1 MGKMV
6 PAIMSKTLVY
16 SCVAGKHDN
25 VTKSLLSSLAPTEQ
39 DVEYVLY
46 TDQTIKNAIKISQ
59 DCYQYQAPNGSIV
72 WQIKPL
78 VWTHPLC
85 KRRTARFCKVNPHI
99 FCTDDITHTLW
110 LDGTQIIKEDVK
122 LVDSVLPFL
131 KDNFI
136 STFKHP
142 ERICIYQELNACIKY
157 KKDNKA
163 LMQQQIANYRKE
175 GYPAYNGLVETACLL
190 RKQGE
195 ATTEFNKH
203 WWAEIEHNSYRDQLS
218 FNYVA
223 WKNKQKYG
231 LIPGRRDKSNFFHH
245 MIHSK

>member
-1 MGKMV
+1 
-6 PAIMSKTLVY
+6 MSKTLVY

-25 VTKSLLSSLAPTEQ
+25 VIKSLLSSLAPTEQ

-46 TDQTIKNAIKISQ
+46 TDQTIKNAVKISQ

-78 VWTHPLC
+78 VWEHPLC

-99 FCTDDITHTLW
+99 FCTADITHTIW
-110 LDGTQIIKEDVK
+110 LDGTQVIKEDVK
-122 LVDSVLPFL
+122 LVDSMLPFL

-142 ERICIYQELNACIKY
+142 ERICVYQELNACIKY

-163 LMQQQIANYRKE
+163 LMQQQIENYRKE

-195 ATTEFNKH
+195 TATEFNKN
-203 WWAEIEHNSYRDQLS
+203 WWAEIELNSYRDQLS

-223 WKNKQKYG
+223 WKYKQKYG

-245 MIHSK
+245 ILHSK

>member
-1 MGKMV
+1 
-6 PAIMSKTLVY
+6 MSKTLVY

-25 VTKSLLSSLAPTEQ
+25 VIKSLLSSLAPTEQ

-46 TDQTIKNAIKISQ
+46 TDQTIKNAVKISQ

-78 VWTHPLC
+78 VWEHPLC

-99 FCTDDITHTLW
+99 FCTADITHTIW
-110 LDGTQIIKEDVK
+110 LDGTQVIKEDVK
-122 LVDSVLPFL
+122 LVDSMLPFL

-142 ERICIYQELNACIKY
+142 ERICVYQELNACIKY

-163 LMQQQIANYRKE
+163 LMQQQIENYRKE

-195 ATTEFNKH
+195 TATEFNKN
-203 WWAEIEHNSYRDQLS
+203 WWAEIELNSYRDQLS

>member
-25 VTKSLLSSLAPTEQ
+25 VIKSLLSSLAPTEQ

-46 TDQTIKNAIKISQ
+46 TDQTIKNAVKISQ

-78 VWTHPLC
+78 VWEHPLC

-99 FCTDDITHTLW
+99 FCTADITHTIW
-110 LDGTQIIKEDVK
+110 LDGTQVIKEDVK
-122 LVDSVLPFL
+122 LVDSMLPFL

-142 ERICIYQELNACIKY
+142 ERICVYQELNACIKY

-163 LMQQQIANYRKE
+163 LMQQQIENYRKE

-195 ATTEFNKH
+195 TATEFNKN
-203 WWAEIEHNSYRDQLS
+203 WWAEIELNSYRDQLS

-223 WKNKQKYG
+223 WKYKQKYG

-245 MIHSK
+245 ILHSK